1 MDSKIRKALK
11 MLALVQRPS
20 GNQHQDEVASRTLH
34 EYITRHGIDMDIL
47 NGYLM
52 VKHNVKCENAYMA
65 ELFLMVSL
73 SLAEQRDIVKM
84 VRVRTNGT
92 DEYYYEGPN
101 NLYEDSLVAYSKYA
115 RKYQITR
122 DDVKRKLEES
132 KNDATNHTGHRIVSI
147 GGSIYIS
154 TGRIIGNIMPEEVKY
169 SEQAFYNAFI
179 AKYELIP
186 RCVIEQ
192 IIKQQQQQQQSDKD
206 PNLGKD
212 INNMAQM
219 FVRESLND
227 QIDENSQNI
236 Q

>member
-34 EYITRHGIDMDIL
+34 EFIARHGIDMDII
-47 NGYLM
+47 NGYLV
-52 VKHNVKCENAYMA
+52 VKHSVKCEDAYMA
-65 ELFLMVSL
+65 ELFLMVCL
-73 SLAEQRDIVKM
+73 CLAEQREIVDI

-92 DEYYYEGPN
+92 DIYHYEGPS
-101 NLYEDSLVAYSKYA
+101 NLYDDSLVTYSKYV

-132 KNDATNHTGHRIVSI
+132 NNNASNMGGHRIVSI
-147 GGSIYIS
+147 GGSIYIQA
-154 TGRIIGNIMPEEVKY
+154 TIGNMMPGEVKY
-169 SEQAFYNAFI
+169 SEQAFYNAFLM
-179 AKYELIP
+179 KYELMP
-186 RCVIEQ
+186 HC
-192 IIKQQQQQQQSDKD
+192 IIRQLVEKQNQENNNKD

-212 INNMAQM
+212 INVMAQM
-219 FVRESLND
+219 FTKESIND

-236 Q
+236 R